1 MRLKVYN
8 VAAFVYYKFMPS
20 VTNDNKNKAKNE
32 WLRLGM
38 MMFAESTGW
47 IAFPVIGAL
56 FLGRW
61 LDEKQGTEPLYFLSI
76 TALAFIISS
85 VGIGITGVKYMK
97 RIEKQDAL
105 KKKEENEPRDK
116 S

>member
-1 MRLKVYN
+1 
-8 VAAFVYYKFMPS
+8 MPS
-20 VTNDNKNKAKNE
+20 VEKDNKNKANNE
-32 WLRLGM
+32 WLRQGM

-85 VGIGITGVKYMK
+85 VGIGMTGVKYMK
-97 RIEKQDAL
+97 KIEREDAL
-105 KKKEENEPRDK
+105 KKKDENESRDK
-116 S
+116 